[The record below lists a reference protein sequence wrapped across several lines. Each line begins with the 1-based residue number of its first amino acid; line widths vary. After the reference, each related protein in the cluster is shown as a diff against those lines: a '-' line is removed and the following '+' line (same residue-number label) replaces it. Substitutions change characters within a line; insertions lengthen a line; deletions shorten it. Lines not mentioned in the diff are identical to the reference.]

1 MPHTFDAFPAN
12 RFVIWFTASL
22 LFLMLAACGGG
33 ASGQAG
39 FGEPQPVGEA
49 GLSLIAGSL
58 AVPGA
63 ADGTGATAR
72 FFDPQGIAADA
83 SGNLYIADTANH
95 VIRKI
100 TSAGVTTTL
109 AGTAGISGSADGT
122 GAAARFGSPIGIASD
137 SFGNLYVTDA
147 VHHTIRRINAQGVV
161 TTFAGKAGVGGSA
174 DGIGLAAQFHS
185 PSGIAIDAGGN
196 LYVADTGNHTIR
208 KITPAG
214 AVTTLAGA
222 AEQAGSTDGVRI
234 AARFFSPQGI
244 AVDISGTLY
253 VADTFNHTIREITPA
268 GDVSTIAGAIQESG
282 SADGTGID
290 ARFHYPQ
297 GVAID
302 ALGNVYVADTMN
314 STIRRITPAGTV
326 STIAGVA
333 VQQGIVLGKLPGG
346 LSKPIG
352 IAPFG
357 VKTFALTTGNSV
369 LRLREP

>member
-1 MPHTFDAFPAN
+1 MPHAFPAN
-12 RFVIWFTASL
+12 RFIIRFTASL
-22 LFLMLAACGGG
+22 LFLMLAACGGS
-33 ASGQAG
+33 ASDQAG
-39 FGEPQPVGEA
+39 FGEPQPVDEA
-49 GLSLIAGSL
+49 GLSLIAGSPV
-58 AVPGA
+58 VPGA
-63 ADGTGATAR
+63 TDGTGAAAR
-72 FFDPQGIAADA
+72 FFDPQGIAVDT
-83 SGNLYIADTANH
+83 SGNLYIADTTNH

-100 TSAGVTTTL
+100 SSTGVTSTL
-109 AGTAGISGSADGT
+109 AGTAGISGSVDGT
-122 GAAARFGSPIGIASD
+122 GAAARFGSPIGIALD

-147 VHHTIRRINAQGVV
+147 VHHTIRKISAQGVV
-161 TTFAGKAGVGGSA
+161 TTFAGSAGVRGSA

-185 PSGIAIDAGGN
+185 PSGIAIDTSDN

-208 KITPAG
+208 KITPVG

-268 GDVSTIAGAIQESG
+268 GDVSTIAGAIQASG
-282 SADGTGID
+282 SADGTGIN

-326 STIAGVA
+326 STVAGVA
-333 VQQGIVLGKLPGG
+333 LQQGIVLGKLPGG

-352 IAPFG
+352 IAPLG